1 MIYELRTYDLR
12 PNSVPDVEALFA
24 AAYENR
30 KTISEMVAS
39 FHTEIGP
46 LNQIVQIWPY
56 NDFAARERLTEE
68 ASRSRRWPP
77 EIGAFVIRESAEV
90 FVPLDFS
97 PAMTPAKLGPFFEM
111 RTYEFAD
118 GDLPKIAKAWEAAL
132 PERLKW
138 SPLAVLCS
146 SAENGVN
153 KLMHIWPFRT
163 LDERTQVRAG
173 VRATGMWPPQVVAKK
188 LGLPAYRQLH
198 QQNKIMVPSSFS
210 PLQ

>member
-12 PNSVPDVEALFA
+12 PNSVPEVEARFA

-30 KTISEMVAS
+30 KAISEMAAS

-46 LNQIVQIWPY
+46 LNQVVQIWPY
-56 NDFAARERLTEE
+56 DDFAARERLTDE
-68 ASRSRRWPP
+68 ASKSLGWPP
-77 EIGAFVIRESAEV
+77 DIDAFVISESVEV

-97 PAMTPAKLGPFFEM
+97 PLLKAGKPGPFFEM
-111 RTYEFAD
+111 RTYEYGD
-118 GDLPKIAKAWEAAL
+118 GDLPNISRAWEAAL

-146 SAENGVN
+146 SAERGVN
-153 KLMHIWPFRT
+153 KLLHIWPFKT

-173 VRATGMWPPQVVAKK
+173 VRATGLWPPHLVAKK
-188 LGLPAYRQLH
+188 LGLPGYKFLH
-198 QQNKIMVPSSFS
+198 QQNKILVPSSFS

>member
-12 PNSVPDVEALFA
+12 PNSVPEVEARFA

-30 KTISEMVAS
+30 KAISEMVAS
-39 FHTEIGP
+39 FHSEIGP

-56 NDFAARERLTEE
+56 ADFAECQRISAEV
-68 ASRSRRWPP
+68 SRSDGWPP
-77 EIGAFVIRESAEV
+77 DIGAFVIRESTEV

-97 PAMTPAKLGPFFEM
+97 PAMTPGKLGPFFEM
-111 RTYEFAD
+111 RTYEYAD
-118 GDLPKIAKAWEAAL
+118 GDLPKIARAWEAAL

-138 SPLAVLCS
+138 SPLALLCS
-146 SAENGVN
+146 CEQNGVN
-153 KLMHIWPFRT
+153 KFLHIWPFRT

-173 VRATGMWPPQVVAKK
+173 VRATGLWPPQVMAKK
-188 LGLPAYRQLH
+188 LGLPPYKLLH